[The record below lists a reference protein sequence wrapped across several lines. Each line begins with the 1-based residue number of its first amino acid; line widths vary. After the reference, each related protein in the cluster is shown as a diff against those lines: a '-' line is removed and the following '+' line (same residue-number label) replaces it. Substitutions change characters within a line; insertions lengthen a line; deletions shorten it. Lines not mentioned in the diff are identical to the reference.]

1 MRKNAFDDGLRPE
14 LLEHSSYDGIFEIP
28 KLNPPA
34 KIVEPTDL
42 VPFSRRN
49 RAKGRMVHFYEHD
62 VLYQNFTNHP
72 ERFVSELSR
81 HPGIIG
87 PDNSVFADAPL
98 CAQIANIFI
107 SRRNASFLQHQGIY
121 VIPNVRWGDERTFC
135 VGDLPEAIAFS
146 GIPHHSI
153 VSVGTYGCCK
163 AVDEKRLMHLG
174 LQEMLKTLR
183 PSVVIVY
190 GPTPS
195 DVFCELPLGAK
206 FLRFDNWEKERH
218 LHPQA
223 HPLSNDYISGMA
235 LKRFP
240 IGVQD
245 FSVVRKDRH
254 RVPVQKHTEYHF
266 NGHNS
271 GLQGLGITSDEPR

>member
-1 MRKNAFDDGLRPE
+1 M
-14 LLEHSSYDGIFEIP
+14 
-28 KLNPPA
+28 
-34 KIVEPTDL
+34 
-42 VPFSRRN
+42 
-49 RAKGRMVHFYEHD
+49 
-62 VLYQNFTNHP
+62 
-72 ERFVSELSR
+72 
-81 HPGIIG
+81 
-87 PDNSVFADAPL
+87 
-98 CAQIANIFI
+98 
-107 SRRNASFLQHQGIY
+107 QHQGIY

-190 GPTPS
+190 EPTPS

-254 RVPVQKHTEYHF
+254 HNLSRAQQCGESLLKSTREYHF